1 MYPLPK
7 YNIVKL
13 GPKSCLTFQTKKKI
27 VKWTNPFTR
36 HYEQNCF
43 WRQEGNFLSAVV
55 VRSWTIILSTQQH
68 NNSFARHTIRKVDWC
83 GLWVQMSLRLVSNWI
98 AATKSRSIDRLTVYE
113 EYLLYILWLMII
125 GKYRKY
131 IICLRLLK
139 VLFVTSTINY
149 QVEMCKPK

>member
-1 MYPLPK
+1 MNVSITQVQHSEAWPQIMP
-7 YNIVKL
+7 NF
-13 GPKSCLTFQTKKKI
+13 SNEKKKI

-98 AATKSRSIDRLTVYE
+98 AATKSRSIDRLTVWDK
-113 EYLLYILWLMII
+113 ILVMRI
-125 GKYRKY
+125 GKYRKKHY
-131 IICLRLLK
+131 LHLLTSLEKSCLWQVQL
-139 VLFVTSTINY
+139 TIR
-149 QVEMCKPK
+149 